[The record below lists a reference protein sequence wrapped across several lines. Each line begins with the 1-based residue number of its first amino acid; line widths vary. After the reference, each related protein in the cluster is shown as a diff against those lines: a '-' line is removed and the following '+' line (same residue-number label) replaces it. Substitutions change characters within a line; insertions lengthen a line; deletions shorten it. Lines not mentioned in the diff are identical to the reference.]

1 VLPTVDRSLKRNPE
15 VVIGDVPILLS
26 HLSLDLSPFAKALGY
41 PT

>member
-1 VLPTVDRSLKRNPE
+1 VDRSLKRNPE

-26 HLSLDLSPFAKALGY
+26 HLSLDLSPFVKALGY